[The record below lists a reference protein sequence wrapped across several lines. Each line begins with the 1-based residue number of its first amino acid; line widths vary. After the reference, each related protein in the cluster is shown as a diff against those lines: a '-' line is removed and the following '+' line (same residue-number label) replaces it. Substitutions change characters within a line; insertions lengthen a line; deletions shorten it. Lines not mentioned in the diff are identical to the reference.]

1 MMDNTLPPRYGTI
14 AITFH
19 WLLAIMITAS
29 FSVGLYMVSLTMSPT
44 RIKLYNWHKW
54 AGIAILTLSALRLL
68 WRLKHPAPPVPAGMP
83 QWQKSVAG
91 ATHLLL
97 YLLFFAVPLTGWA
110 YSSAAGF
117 PIVWFGVIPLPDFVP
132 KDRELAEFLKPF
144 HWMAAYA
151 LASLV
156 VLHILAVIKHLLM
169 DDDNLLSRMLPSTD
183 GEKS

>member
-1 MMDNTLPPRYGTI
+1 
-14 AITFH
+14 
-19 WLLAIMITAS
+19 MITAS
-29 FSVGLYMVSLTMSPT
+29 FGVGLYMVSLTMSPT

-54 AGIAILTLSALRLL
+54 AGVAILTIAALRLL
-68 WRLKHPAPPVPAGMP
+68 WRLTHSPPPLPANMP
-83 QWQKSVAG
+83 QWQTSIAKV
-91 ATHLLL
+91 THLLL
-97 YLLFFAVPLTGWA
+97 YGLFFAVPLTGWA

-156 VLHILAVIKHLLM
+156 ALHVLGVIKHLVM
-169 DDDNLLSRMLPSTD
+169 DDDNLLSRMLPPMS
-183 GEKS
+183 GERK